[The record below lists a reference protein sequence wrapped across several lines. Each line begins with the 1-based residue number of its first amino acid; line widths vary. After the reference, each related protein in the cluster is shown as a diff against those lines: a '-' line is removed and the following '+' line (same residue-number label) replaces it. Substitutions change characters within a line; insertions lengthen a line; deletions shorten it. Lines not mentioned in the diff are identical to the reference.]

1 MATPKVKRL
10 TNGTFSGTASGF
22 TFIEVLVAVLVLG
35 ILLTGLTPQ
44 LSAGN
49 AEKLDLAASEVA
61 AAVRFARSEAMR
73 TGEVHAILVDEASS
87 QITVEKTD
95 LSTKPASAEA
105 VLYHPINKQPYTFNV
120 GKNSVTRDVL
130 IDSDVVAFDYLNYG
144 GRQRLM
150 FDAVGVPVY
159 IDTTSGD
166 TYLLATGEINLE
178 YGELD
183 RDVVVQPYTGRVTV
197 Q

>member
-1 MATPKVKRL
+1 MAIRKVKRL
-10 TNGTFSGTASGF
+10 TNGTVSGF

-35 ILLTGLTPQ
+35 ILLAGLTPQ

-49 AEKLDLAASEVA
+49 AEKLDLAASEVV

-73 TGEVHAILVDEASS
+73 TGEVHAILVDETTS

-95 LSTKPASAEA
+95 LTTNPASAET

-120 GKNSVTRDVL
+120 ARNSVTRNVFV
-130 IDSDVVAFDYLNYG
+130 DSSAVAFVYLWYG
-144 GRQRLM
+144 DRQRLM
-150 FDAVGVPVY
+150 FDAAGLPVH
-159 IDTTSGD
+159 IDTTTGN
-166 TYLLATGEINLE
+166 TYQLFQGEIALE
-178 YGELD
+178 YGDLE
-183 RDVVVQPYTGRVTV
+183 RRVVVQPYTGRVTV